1 MSDRTLRLIGA
12 AVALAGVGVA
22 GYLTWAHYSNA
33 TVVCVRGGGCETV
46 QQSSYAEIAG
56 VKVLD
61 PTPEIYLTTDERR
74 RALGPPRWT
83 QPGLHRRRQSV
94 VS

>member
-12 AVALAGVGVA
+12 AVALAGVGVS

-56 VKVLD
+56 VPV
-61 PTPEIYLTTDERR
+61 
-74 RALGPPRWT
+74 ALL
-83 QPGLHRRRQSV
+83 GLLFYSAV
-94 VS
+94 TALIA